1 MHDPMQSIR
10 TSSKEQLKIGKYLEE
25 YLRAENILRFAIS
38 PTILLI
44 FKATWSIWC
53 LQDKLLSIK
62 IPRYF
67 T

>member
-44 FKATWSIWC
+44 FKAT
-53 LQDKLLSIK
+53 
-62 IPRYF
+62 
-67 T
+67 